1 MGEWLTCD
9 AVVVQGVIERYLAG
23 TLGDAEV
30 EAFEAHY
37 LACSRCQQELK
48 LAIAIREGLS
58 EGGRSGV
65 GSPEEEENDS

>member
-1 MGEWLTCD
+1 MICD
-9 AVVVQGVIERYLAG
+9 DVVAQGVIERYLAG

-48 LAIAIREGLS
+48 LAIAIRDGLS
-58 EGGRSGV
+58 EGGGSGA
-65 GSPEEEENDS
+65 GSPGEEEDDS